1 MSAQMFECVNEVY
14 KLLIPILEARR
25 DYRELANSHD
35 KLSKAFSDII
45 RTVCQIILFQIK
57 NIF

>member
-45 RTVCQIILFQIK
+45 RTVCQIILFQI
-57 NIF
+57 